1 MVSIWIG
8 STLYSYQSL
17 STLGT
22 RKDRPQLLQWNCKG
36 HCSCM
41 VKSLCGNI
49 GSCYSWCWRSSL
61 FQLVLQL
68 GHKKLMGRTNYIHL
82 IEQLYRTNPNVED
95 ETIILILRLIG
106 NYEISQGT
114 IQVWKTK
121 MRKKRIAIPDRRKK

>member
-8 STLYSYQSL
+8 SFAYLYPSLFALGFWKDSPYISGRKCRGFYCCLASL
-17 STLGT
+17 SSGSYGYLFS
-22 RKDRPQLLQWNCKG
+22 RRNNPSLL
-36 HCSCM
+36 
-41 VKSLCGNI
+41 
-49 GSCYSWCWRSSL
+49 
-61 FQLVLQL
+61 QLVLQL

-82 IEQLYRTNPNVED
+82 IEQLYRANPKVED
-95 ETIILILRLIG
+95 KTITLILQLIG